1 MGRGSRKEKKK
12 VKVCLDI
19 NRPSHGRTWLIS
31 PYRTYNPAVSAWL
44 SARRLGSIGPRLLLG
59 AIALGFFSLF
69 FGEFVGRISSV
80 LIVAIPLLVLLT
92 LAGFIMTLIG
102 GVGWALQAPIRRLV
116 WFGIAQERVKRIVL
130 GNRGGSI
137 GGISLKTPPGP
148 RTPCPLQ
155 SPLPPPH
162 NY

>member
-19 NRPSHGRTWLIS
+19 NRPSHGRTWLNS

-69 FGEFVGRISSV
+69 FGEFVGGISSV
-80 LIVAIPLLVLLT
+80 LIVAVPFFVFFV
-92 LAGFIMTLIG
+92 LAGIIIR
-102 GVGWALQAPIRRLV
+102 PI
-116 WFGIAQERVKRIVL
+116 FG
-130 GNRGGSI
+130 
-137 GGISLKTPPGP
+137 
-148 RTPCPLQ
+148 
-155 SPLPPPH
+155 
-162 NY
+162 

>member
-19 NRPSHGRTWLIS
+19 NRPSHGRTWLNS
-31 PYRTYNPAVSAWL
+31 LYRTYNPAVSAWL

-80 LIVAIPLLVLLT
+80 LIVAIPFLVLLT

-130 GNRGGSI
+130 GNGGKAMEAI
-137 GGISLKTPPGP
+137 P
-148 RTPCPLQ
+148 
-155 SPLPPPH
+155 
-162 NY
+162 